1 MRGNDGRRKAI
12 PATCSAKCGYTRIP
26 VMNSVGEPLKMPS
39 ASQAKEALT
48 PKKRIFGFTIQ
59 NIPTI
64 NLRQQYLLDR
74 SIVLDADL
82 DNKIHGWRFRTLAQ
96 PITVTFGDPDVYFS
110 NLVRTTILGME
121 CIVRS
126 MVWEE
131 ILFANRMTH
140 AALRSLKE
148 ESARSMAELY
158 YNRLPAHVRES
169 AALKNHDSKLWSVV
183 KEFYRDIRNPLSH
196 GDQLVNVRQ
205 ESLRLAFEMFDSI
218 YAWIDSWSDRNR
230 VFRIMSSS
238 TFQALK

>member
-1 MRGNDGRRKAI
+1 MKHQVAI
-12 PATCSAKCGYTRIP
+12 EIEEVAFVFAHAANLTCRSA
-26 VMNSVGEPLKMPS
+26 V
-39 ASQAKEALT
+39 A
-48 PKKRIFGFTIQ
+48 
-59 NIPTI
+59 
-64 NLRQQYLLDR
+64 
-74 SIVLDADL
+74 
-82 DNKIHGWRFRTLAQ
+82 
-96 PITVTFGDPDVYFS
+96 
-110 NLVRTTILGME
+110 
-121 CIVRS
+121 
-126 MVWEE
+126 
-131 ILFANRMTH
+131 H